1 MKLKSRMVL
10 TFILGVL
17 IPLLMFSLLWLFVM
31 NDSSEEQFK
40 MRSLVETMQ
49 PESRLFLLQLVLI
62 LLLVLILTWLLLISW
77 VYRTVI
83 TPIKTLGEAT
93 RKIADGTLDFTI
105 DVPEDRTDEIAE
117 LCGNFESMRKRLEDT
132 AHLKLVE
139 ENENRT
145 LISNISHDLKTP
157 VTSIKGYAEGI
168 MDGVADTPEKMNKYV
183 RTIYTKAEELDHLIN
198 ELTFY
203 AGIDTNKIPYDFA
216 RIDITEYFNDCVD
229 EIRMDL
235 EARGIELVYSSGLT
249 RGVSIIADPI
259 QIKKVINNII
269 GNAIKYMDKEHGIVS
284 IRLRDADTSV
294 IVEIADNGKGIA
306 ARDLPYIFDRFFR
319 SDASRSSRGGSGIGL
334 SIVQKIVEDHGG
346 RVWAES
352 EPGKGTTMLIEFRKY
367 YWEEPEKST
376 WTGKA
381 QKEQP

>member
-10 TFILGVL
+10 TFSLGVL
-17 IPLLMFSLLWLFVM
+17 FPLLLFLLLGLFVM
-31 NDSSEEQFK
+31 IYFREEHLQV
-40 MRSLVETMQ
+40 RSIVGSIS
-49 PESRLFLLQLVLI
+49 PEIRVFFFQLALI
-62 LLLVLILTWLLLISW
+62 ILMILILTWFFLVSW

-83 TPIKTLGEAT
+83 TPIKNLSEAT

-105 DVPEDRTDEIAE
+105 DVPENRTDEIAD

-132 AHLKLVE
+132 AHLKLEE

-168 MDGVADTPEKMNKYV
+168 IDGVADTPEKMNKYV
-183 RTIYTKAEELDHLIN
+183 RTIYTKAEELDGLIN

-216 RIDITEYFNDCVD
+216 KIDITEYFNDCVD
-229 EIRMDL
+229 EIRLDL
-235 EARGIELVYSSGLT
+235 NSKGIELNYSVELPPGIC
-249 RGVSIIADPI
+249 IIADPV

-269 GNAIKYMDKEHGIVS
+269 GNSIKYMDKEHGIVS
-284 IRLRDADTSV
+284 IRLKDADAFV
-294 IVEIADNGKGIA
+294 IVEIRDNGKGIA
-306 ARDLPYIFDRFFR
+306 AKDLPYIFDRFYR
-319 SDASRSSRGGSGIGL
+319 SDASRSSSKGGSGIGL
-334 SIVQKIVEDHGG
+334 SIVKKIVEDHGG

-352 EPGKGTTMLIEFRKY
+352 GTGNGTAMIIEFRKFI
-367 YWEEPEKST
+367 PETAEKGVSPER
-376 WTGKA
+376 KA
-381 QKEQP
+381 